1 MSRAVNCTRAD
12 RITQP
17 PQPEWSTAM
26 PRPRSETSESAA
38 SERNNAANDLALL
51 ADLEKKVLWLAS
63 WTIHNANHIRE
74 SVDGLKVG
82 GHQASSASL
91 ATIMTALYLRILRPQ
106 DRVAVKPHASPIFHA
121 IQYLLGRQTRDKLEA
136 FRGYKGAQSYP
147 SRTKDADD
155 VDFSTGS
162 VGLGVAQTLFSSLV
176 QDYVRAH
183 GWGLA
188 RPEGRMIALVGD
200 AELDEGNIFEAILE
214 GWKQGLRN
222 CWWIID
228 YNRQSLDAVV
238 REGLWERYEAL
249 FRNFGWDVV
258 IVKYGSL
265 QQAAFREPG
274 GEALRRWIDNC
285 PNQLYS
291 ALVFQGGAAWRKR
304 LLDDLGDQ
312 GPVTRLIEARS
323 DDELGR
329 LMNNLGGHDLP
340 ALLEAFGKVDH
351 DRPTCFI
358 CYTVKGFGLPMAGH
372 KDNHAGLMTEKQ
384 METFC
389 AAMGIRP
396 GHEWDMFEGLTQ
408 PAGDLQAFLDRVPFA
423 AEATRRRHAQAL
435 DVPATL
441 DVTIQPVM
449 STQNGFGALLNE
461 IGRAAMPFA
470 ERIVTASPDVTVST
484 NLGPWVNRRGLFAKS
499 ALADTF
505 KSERIPSTFNWEFSP
520 KGQHIELGIAEMNLF
535 ILLSAL
541 GLSHSINGE
550 RLLPIGTLYDPF
562 IARGL
567 DALNYACYQDA
578 RFILVATPSGITLA
592 PEGGAHQSI
601 AQPLIGM
608 AQDGLAS
615 FEPAFVDELA
625 VVLAWALAYIQKEGA
640 DEASERNWLRDETG
654 GSVYL
659 RLSTRPLEQ
668 PKRALTSELRQS
680 IIDGAYWLRRPGP
693 NCQVVVAYTG
703 AVAPEATQAVGLMAE
718 DRRDV
723 GLLAV
728 TSADRLNAG
737 WTAAQRARERGLV
750 HARSHVER
758 LLDEVPAQAGIV
770 TVLDG
775 HPATLAWLGAV
786 AGHRVRPLGVEHFG
800 QTGSLPDLYRHYGI
814 DANAVVAAAAA
825 LTPGRPIRHLKALP

>member
-1 MSRAVNCTRAD
+1 MD
-12 RITQP
+12 M
-17 PQPEWSTAM
+17 PQ
-26 PRPRSETSESAA
+26 AA
-38 SERNNAANDLALL
+38 KIGAEDLATLS
-51 ADLEKKVLWLAS
+51 ALEKKVLWLAS
-63 WTIHNANHIRE
+63 WTIHHANYVRE
-74 SVDGLKVG
+74 NVDGLKVG

-91 ATIMTALYLRILRPQ
+91 ATIMTALYFHILRPQ
-106 DRVAVKPHASPIFHA
+106 DRVAVKPHASPIYHA
-121 IQYLLGRQTRDKLEA
+121 IQYLLGRQTRENLEA

-147 SRTKDADD
+147 SRTKDADG

-183 GWGLA
+183 GWGLD

-200 AELDEGNIFEAILE
+200 AELDEGNIFEAMLE

-228 YNRQSLDAVV
+228 YNRQSLDAVI
-238 REGLWERYEAL
+238 REGLWSRYEAL
-249 FRNFGWDVV
+249 FRAFGWDVV
-258 IVKYGSL
+258 ILKYGAL
-265 QQAAFREPG
+265 QEAAFAEPG
-274 GEALRRWIDNC
+274 GDLLRQWIDQC

-291 ALVFQGGAAWRKR
+291 ALVFQGGAAWRKH
-304 LLDDLGDQ
+304 LLGDLGAQ
-312 GPVTRLIEARS
+312 TPTAELIERRS
-323 DDELGR
+323 DEELSR
-329 LMNNLGGHDLP
+329 LMNNLAGHDLP
-340 ALLEAFGKVDH
+340 TLIESFGSIDH

-358 CYTVKGFGLPMAGH
+358 CYTIKGFGLPFAGH

-384 METFC
+384 MDALRT
-389 AAMGIRP
+389 ALHIRQ
-396 GHEWDMFEGLTQ
+396 GHEWDKFEGLTE
-408 PAGDLQAFLDRVPFA
+408 PAQRLQAVLDRASAAASEQHDAATIEVPDELA
-423 AEATRRRHAQAL
+423 I
-435 DVPATL
+435 
-441 DVTIQPVM
+441 TISPVM
-449 STQNGFGALLNE
+449 STQAGFGALLNE
-461 IGRAAMPFA
+461 IGRQKSTLA
-470 ERIVTASPDVTVST
+470 ERLVTASPDVTVST
-484 NLGPWVNRRGLFAKS
+484 NLGPWVNRRGLFAKQ

-505 KSERIPSTFNWEFSP
+505 KSERIPSTFRWEFSP
-520 KGQHIELGIAEMNLF
+520 TGQHIELGIAEMNLF

-541 GLSHSINGE
+541 GLSHAINGE

-601 AQPLIGM
+601 MQPLIGI

-625 VVLAWALAYIQKEGA
+625 VVLAWGLAYIQKAGDA
-640 DEASERNWLRDETG
+640 AQSERNWLREETG

-659 RLSTRPLEQ
+659 RLSTRPIEQ
-668 PKRALTSELRQS
+668 PKRALTPDRRRE

-693 NCQVVVAYTG
+693 NCQVVVAYAG
-703 AVAPEATQAVGLMAE
+703 AVAPEAIQAVGLMAE

-737 WTAAQRARERGLV
+737 WTAAQRARERGLA
-750 HARSHVER
+750 HARSHIEQM
-758 LLDEVPAQAGIV
+758 LDEVPAHAGIV

-786 AGHRVRPLGVEHFG
+786 AGHRVRSLGVEHFG
-800 QTGSLPDLYRHYGI
+800 QTGSIPELYRHYGI
-814 DANAVVAAAAA
+814 DANAIVAAAAA
-825 LTPGRPIRHLKALP
+825 LTPGRPIRHLRALG